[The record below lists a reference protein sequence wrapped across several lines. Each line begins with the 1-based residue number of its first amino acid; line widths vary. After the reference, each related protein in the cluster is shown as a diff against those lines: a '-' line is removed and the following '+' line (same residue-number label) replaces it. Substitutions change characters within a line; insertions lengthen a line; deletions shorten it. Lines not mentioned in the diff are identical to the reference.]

1 MKKEI
6 FDRLKSMYADSD
18 TTTKL
23 KVKKDIFSDYD
34 YLIDLRNRL
43 ADCSDEIY
51 EEDHVIL
58 DHILDY
64 MEIFID
70 EIMKEKEYKN
80 E

>member
-18 TTTKL
+18 DVTKT
-23 KVKKDIFSDYD
+23 KVKKDILSDYA
-34 YLIDLRNRL
+34 YLIDLRNRI
-43 ADCSDEIY
+43 AEGSDDDTELF
-51 EEDHVIL
+51 EEDHVTL

-70 EIMKEKEYKN
+70 EIVKGDE
-80 E
+80 

>member
-18 TTTKL
+18 KITKT
-23 KVKKDIFSDYD
+23 KVKKDMLGDYE

-43 ADCSDEIY
+43 ADGTDDDTELF

-70 EIMKEKEYKN
+70 EIMKGDE
-80 E
+80 

>member
-6 FDRLKSMYADSD
+6 FDKLKSRYAYGNDI
-18 TTTKL
+18 TKT
-23 KVKKDIFSDYD
+23 KVKKDILNDYT

-43 ADCSDEIY
+43 AEYDTDIY

-64 MEIFID
+64 MEIFIAK
-70 EIMKEKEYKN
+70 IM
-80 E
+80 